1 MAAPLNIEAIS
12 QAVDDARAAR
22 GWSGAEFA
30 RRVGVDGSTLWKV
43 LHGKSHVKEDTYN
56 RIDDVLGWPKGTTIN
71 IGHGGEVPERSVQQ
85 RIEHLEHTVEE
96 IYAML
101 KRRFDDPQTRK

>member
-1 MAAPLNIEAIS
+1 MSDPLDIDAIR
-12 QAVDDARAAR
+12 QAVDDARLSRAWSAAEL
-22 GWSGAEFA
+22 S
-30 RRVGVDGSTLWKV
+30 RRVGVDPATMWKV
-43 LHGKSHVKEDTYN
+43 LHAKKHVKEDTYN